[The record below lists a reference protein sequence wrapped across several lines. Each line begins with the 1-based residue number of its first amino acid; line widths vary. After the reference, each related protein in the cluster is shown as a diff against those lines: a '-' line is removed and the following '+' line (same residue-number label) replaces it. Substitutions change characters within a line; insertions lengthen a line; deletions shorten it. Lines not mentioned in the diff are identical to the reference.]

1 MFARNLKQYICISIN
16 NKHYTM
22 KNIITFSFLI
32 ASALSLVSFNSYSQT
47 IFEIIESSDVH
58 NTLEAAIVAAELDG
72 TLASEGPF
80 TVFAPTDDAFSV
92 VPADVLETL
101 LADPTGQLTQI
112 LLNHVVSGTA
122 MSTDLADG
130 MMITT
135 LQGTEVLVSI
145 NDGVVMIGNAMV
157 VSADIAADNG
167 VVHVID
173 AILMPDMPTNSIFD
187 IVANSDIHNTLEAAI
202 VAAGLEGTL
211 SSDGPFTLFAP
222 TDEAFSVVP
231 ADVLETLLADP
242 TGQLTQILLNHV
254 VSGTAMSTDL
264 ADGMMITTLQGTEVL
279 VSINDGVVMIGNAMV
294 VAADIA
300 ADNGVVHVIDAILMP
315 EMPTN
320 TVFDI
325 VANSDVHNT
334 LEVAIMAA
342 GLAETLSSDGPFTV
356 FAPTDNAFSVV
367 PAEVIETLLADPAGM
382 LTQILLNH
390 VVAGTTMSTDLADGM
405 MITTLQGTEVL
416 VSIND
421 GVVMIGNAMV
431 VAADISA
438 DNGVVHVI
446 DAILMPEMP
455 TNTVFDI
462 IANSD
467 VHNTLEAAIVAA
479 GLDETLSSEGS
490 FTVFAPTDEAFSVIP
505 ADVLETL
512 LADPTGQLTQ
522 ILLSHVASGTT
533 MSIDLSDGMM
543 ITTLQGAE
551 VLVSINDGVVMIGNA
566 MVVLADITADNGV
579 VHVINAVIDTSV
591 NNIFESTI
599 GMQND
604 TYLYSID
611 ITGREINVNITNQI
625 VFDVYKSG
633 RTIKRFVS
641 QQ

>member
-1 MFARNLKQYICISIN
+1 
-16 NKHYTM
+16 M
-22 KNIITFSFLI
+22 KNIITFNFLI

-294 VAADIA
+294 VAADI
-300 ADNGVVHVIDAILMP
+300 
-315 EMPTN
+315 
-320 TVFDI
+320 
-325 VANSDVHNT
+325 
-334 LEVAIMAA
+334 
-342 GLAETLSSDGPFTV
+342 
-356 FAPTDNAFSVV
+356 
-367 PAEVIETLLADPAGM
+367 
-382 LTQILLNH
+382 
-390 VVAGTTMSTDLADGM
+390 
-405 MITTLQGTEVL
+405 
-416 VSIND
+416 
-421 GVVMIGNAMV
+421 
-431 VAADISA
+431 SA

>member
-16 NKHYTM
+16 KKHYTM
-22 KNIITFSFLI
+22 KNIITFNFLI

-47 IFEIIESSDVH
+47 IFEIIESSDIH

-72 TLASEGPF
+72 TLASDGPF

-315 EMPTN
+315 DMPTN

-533 MSIDLSDGMM
+533 MSTDLSDGMM